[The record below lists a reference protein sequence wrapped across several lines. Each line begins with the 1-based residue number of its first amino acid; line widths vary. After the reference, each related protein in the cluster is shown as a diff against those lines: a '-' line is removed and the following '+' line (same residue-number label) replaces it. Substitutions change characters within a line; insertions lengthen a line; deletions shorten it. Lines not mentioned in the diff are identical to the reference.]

1 MAILDQ
7 PNSDNPA
14 FYDLSFMYTKR
25 CNLQCSFWR
34 RGSGFPIFPPTLA
47 ARSTSTSSRWM
58 TEPNGAPARGSGS
71 RRKSS
76 KPRRHRG
83 TERMLNSEL

>member
-1 MAILDQ
+1 
-7 PNSDNPA
+7 
-14 FYDLSFMYTKR
+14 
-25 CNLQCSFWR
+25 
-34 RGSGFPIFPPTLA
+34 
-47 ARSTSTSSRWM
+47 M